1 MAVKHQ
7 NIIGVDPDVTKSGV
21 AFLEVKSTKMEATS
35 LSFPDLLD
43 YLQFVKKKRD
53 ETGETVVVVVE
64 ASWLIS
70 HHWQT
75 KAGDNRRVVA
85 AKGNSAG
92 RNHEVGR
99 KIVEMCE
106 HYGLEVIEQ
115 RPLKKCWKGRDG
127 KITAEELRYFTGLE
141 DRTNQEARDAALLAW
156 SQAGLPIRVKAVGG
170 KQQLNNKT

>member
-1 MAVKHQ
+1 MTNKKHQ
-7 NIIGVDPDVTKSGV
+7 NIIGIDPDVTKSGV
-21 AFLEVKSTKMEATS
+21 AFLEVESTKMEATS

-75 KAGDNRRVVA
+75 KTGDNRRVVA

-115 RPLKKCWKGRDG
+115 QPLKKCWKGREG
-127 KITAEELRYFTGLE
+127 KITAGELRYFTGLE
-141 DRTNQEARDAALLAW
+141 GRTNQEARDAALLAW
-156 SQAGLPIRVKAVGG
+156 NQAGLPIRVKAVGS
-170 KQQLNNKT
+170 KSEVKL